1 MSANPSQAV
10 NSLPT
15 CEQNAENE
23 AKCGFPNEMHRE
35 QQREQEHKSADSTAN
50 NRDEKSFSKSHSE
63 RSISAPIRPRIGIAP
78 PRPIHVAAHRLTADE
93 TAATRQS
100 LDSLQAQQSL
110 LDAAGELD
118 DLVAEAVVL
127 AQATQ
132 PLQGCKF
139 KSATGHYVQRSGGL
153 LLRRGQAWRWCIL
166 EIALGKY
173 LLIVSDPQERPLAA
187 VSMRLS
193 WEPAIAAA

>member
-10 NSLPT
+10 HSLPT

-35 QQREQEHKSADSTAN
+35 QQREQERKSADSTAN

-78 PRPIHVAAHRLTADE
+78 PRPIHVAAHRLTAVE
-93 TAATRQS
+93 TVAARQA
-100 LDSLQAQQSL
+100 LDSLQSQQSL
-110 LDAAGELD
+110 LEAAGELD
-118 DLVAEAVVL
+118 DLVAAAVAL
-127 AQATQ
+127 ARVTQ

-139 KSATGHYVQRSGGL
+139 SHKTGHYVQRAGGPFL
-153 LLRRGQAWRWCIL
+153 HLGQAWRWCIL
-166 EIALGKY
+166 EIALSKY
-173 LLIVSDPQERPLAA
+173 LLIVSDLQERPVAA
-187 VSMRLS
+187 VSMYLS
-193 WEPAIAAA
+193 WEPAIAPA